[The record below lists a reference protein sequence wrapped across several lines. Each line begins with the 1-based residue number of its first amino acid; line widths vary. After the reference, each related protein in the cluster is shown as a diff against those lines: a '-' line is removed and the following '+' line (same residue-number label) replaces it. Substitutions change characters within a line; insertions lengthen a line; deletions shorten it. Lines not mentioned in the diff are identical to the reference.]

1 MSTEWTVLSDE
12 AQLALAAGA
21 MQRALSLVSQ
31 HAERLAAEIEDGS
44 LSDQG
49 GAEALRLLTALI
61 RLDEAGTCQGNA

>member
-49 GAEALRLLTALI
+49 GAEALRLLIALI
-61 RLDEAGTCQGNA
+61 RLDEAETCQGHA